1 MTSPARRTSAR
12 RALTR
17 SSNSPR
23 YLVPAT
29 MEERSRASSRLPRRS
44 SGTWPAAM
52 RRASPSATAVL
63 PTPGSP
69 MRAAGQDLDD
79 PAELLLPADHRV
91 QETGGG
97 LPGQIFRELFQ
108 QLCIS
113 PFCVGLGGLA
123 GPAAL
128 RRGAAQDAQKGGAQ
142 AAGVR
147 AAGGQNLE
155 GRPLAAQ
162 EEPQQ
167 QVTGADGGGAQ
178 PGPFG
183 GGPLHG
189 APAPGRQA
197 LAGPPSGGAGPSQP
211 GHLLPEVLG
220 AQPGAPEGPPGRP
233 LSLPDQAQQQVLGPH
248 IAVPQPCGD
257 VLGQLQG

>member
-1 MTSPARRTSAR
+1 M
-12 RALTR
+12 
-17 SSNSPR
+17 
-23 YLVPAT
+23 
-29 MEERSRASSRLPRRS
+29 
-44 SGTWPAAM
+44 
-52 RRASPSATAVL
+52 
-63 PTPGSP
+63 
-69 MRAAGQDLDD
+69 
-79 PAELLLPADHRV
+79 
-91 QETGGG
+91 
-97 LPGQIFRELFQ
+97 FQ
-108 QLCIS
+108 QFCIS

-248 IAVPQPCGD
+248 IAVPQPCGG
-257 VLGQLQG
+257 VLGQLQGRLGPWGKSGFADDGSPRSFVCCAGGGDRRAWGRLWGAPSSSGVRAPANSAS